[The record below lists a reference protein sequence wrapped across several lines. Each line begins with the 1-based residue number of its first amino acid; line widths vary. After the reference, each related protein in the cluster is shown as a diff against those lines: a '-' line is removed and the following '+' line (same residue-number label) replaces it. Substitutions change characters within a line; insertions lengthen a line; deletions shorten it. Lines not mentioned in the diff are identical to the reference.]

1 MSHLKNWVFYPLL
14 ERFFI
19 FLIFSQ
25 FFSYSLLAQKLEDPS
40 SSYKPTQITEILEFK
55 DISSSYT
62 VGYGYEETG
71 RQLIPLAI
79 YDKTFPNFGNRKQ
92 ILHLLLAS
100 IGVGDFNLNE
110 IISKVKKHHHK
121 RKRKVLKDLIADDFL
136 KTIKK
141 KNSNIIYPHD
151 WWKNPNLK
159 WKEKCKSILE
169 EEKPKRI
176 PLDCL
181 VLKRSSFEDRIAKKV
196 HSIVFR
202 FLFEEDTWIDVQKA
216 SYFYRKDDGNYE
228 LIVSEKEKKLAPT
241 KIIDLRG
248 YNSSFKKAYSWSI
261 QTTLLKTLIS
271 QIPLPPY
278 PQIVVAILENFFNY
292 IEVLTLFKQSEALIL
307 LIEAYHGNKNSPFYG
322 NLNEDQIKYSIRYL
336 RRGEVFISSVIKNIF
351 QKKELLA
358 DNYLKSCD
366 EKSKKNFNYL
376 EKKGYDLTQ
385 LGESYALA
393 SKKDETGKLEELKVF
408 SLLKRKTFRRRPHSV
423 VDFLNPKK
431 DYAKRTILNGL
442 LVGMNFIYIPIPV
455 VPTLIK
461 LFYKELFIREMQRYQ
476 AHEGGFRSFTDYHRD
491 EIKKALEDQNVD
503 PSKIEQ
509 YMTSIYEIIKLRSLN
524 PLILTQEEREVRKKQ
539 SEQWISSHYKNY
551 TPF

>member
-1 MSHLKNWVFYPLL
+1 MCHLKDWVFHLCL
-14 ERFFI
+14 KRFVILFV
-19 FLIFSQ
+19 FSN
-25 FFSYSLLAQKLEDPS
+25 SLLAQKNEDPS
-40 SSYKPTQITEILEFK
+40 SSFKPTQITEIIEFK

-62 VGYGYEETG
+62 MGYGYEETG
-71 RQLIPLAI
+71 RQLVPLAI

-121 RKRKVLKDLIADDFL
+121 KKRKVLKDLIADDFL
-136 KTIKK
+136 KTLKK
-141 KNSNIIYPHD
+141 KNSILYPDD

-169 EEKPKRI
+169 KEKPKRI

-181 VLKRSSFEDRIAKKV
+181 VLKRSSFEDRIAKKL
-196 HSIVFR
+196 HGIVFR
-202 FLFEEDTWIDVQKA
+202 FLFEEDTWTDVQKA
-216 SYFYRKDDGNYE
+216 SYFYRNDDGNYE

-248 YNSSFKKAYSWSI
+248 YNTSFKKAYSWSI
-261 QTTLLKTLIS
+261 QTTLLKTLIG
-271 QIPLPPY
+271 QIPLLPY

-292 IEVLTLFKQSEALIL
+292 IEVLNLFKQSEALIL

-322 NLNEDQIKYSIRYL
+322 NLNEDQIKYAIRYL
-336 RRGEVFISSVIKNIF
+336 RRGEVFISSVIRNAF

-358 DNYLKSCD
+358 DKYLQNCD
-366 EKSKKNFNYL
+366 EKSKKNFAYL
-376 EKKGYDLTQ
+376 QKKGYNLTQ

-423 VDFLNPKK
+423 VDFLNTKK
-431 DYAKRTILNGL
+431 DYTKRTILNGL

-461 LFYKELFIREMQRYQ
+461 LLYKEIFIREMQRYQ
-476 AHEGGFRSFTDYHRD
+476 AQEGGFRSFTDYNRD

-524 PLILTQEEREVRKKQ
+524 PLILSQEEREVRKKQ
-539 SEQWISSHYKNY
+539 SERWILSHYENY
-551 TPF
+551 EPF